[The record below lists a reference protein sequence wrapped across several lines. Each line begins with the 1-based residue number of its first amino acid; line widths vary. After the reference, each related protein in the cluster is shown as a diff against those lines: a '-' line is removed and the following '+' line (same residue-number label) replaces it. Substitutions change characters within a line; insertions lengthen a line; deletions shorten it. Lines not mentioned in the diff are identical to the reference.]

1 MAHCF
6 KWSNLMHHLR
16 VDDATRISLIWVAP
30 RIRFHEENFAWDGD
44 NSGACYSRYIACA
57 RCWTKSIT
65 TSPGTILF
73 RNMAILYTSIFRRK
87 IFSLSLSRIACNY
100 LLEYSNNLFYKYT
113 HFLTNIFTLS
123 QLLTIT
129 IIYLFIYP
137 TFDMIFT
144 KFVEIT
150 VLLRYFFNEMPIKL
164 TNSSVNQVLHALDLN
179 ARILTHCPH

>member
-1 MAHCF
+1 
-6 KWSNLMHHLR
+6 MHHLR

-123 QLLTIT
+123 QILTIT
-129 IIYLFIYP
+129 YRLFIYLSN
-137 TFDMIFT
+137 FRYDFYEIRRSNSIASIF
-144 KFVEIT
+144 
-150 VLLRYFFNEMPIKL
+150 LQR
-164 TNSSVNQVLHALDLN
+164 N
-179 ARILTHCPH
+179 ANKTHEQ